1 MVYFMMLGIAYM
13 LVEMVL
19 IQWLTLFLAEPV
31 YAASIILAILLVSS
45 GVGSLVS
52 GRFVERPLRGI
63 TVAAAGAVVM
73 LLLYTVALTPI
84 LRGLIFLPLPLRVPV
99 TALLLA
105 PAGFFM
111 GMPFPLG
118 MAALARKGRNTL
130 TAWGWGINGAIS
142 VSAIILARV
151 LAIRI
156 GFTGVMVIAAAAYAV
171 AWVAFP
177 GRVDD

>member
-1 MVYFMMLGIAYM
+1 MMLGLSYM
-13 LVEMVL
+13 LVGMVL

-31 YAASIILAILLVSS
+31 FSASIILAILLVSS

-52 GRFVERPLRGI
+52 ERFVTRPTRGI
-63 TVAAAGAVVM
+63 TIAAAGTVGM
-73 LLLYTVALTPI
+73 LLLYVVALTPI
-84 LRGLIFLPLPLRVPV
+84 LEALLALPLAARVPV

-118 MAALARKGRNTL
+118 MAALSRGGRESL
-130 TAWGWGINGAIS
+130 TAWAWGINGAIS

-151 LAIRI
+151 LAIRV
-156 GFTGVMVIAAAAYAV
+156 GFTWVIVLAAAAYAV

-177 GRVDD
+177 GRLDE

>member
-1 MVYFMMLGIAYM
+1 MVYFMMLGLGYM

-19 IQWLTLFLAEPV
+19 IQWMTLFLAEPV
-31 YAASIILAILLVSS
+31 YSASIILAILLVSS

-52 GRFVERPLRGI
+52 GRFLERPVRGI
-63 TVAAAGAVVM
+63 TIAAGGTVGM
-73 LLLYTVALTPI
+73 LLLFVAGLTP
-84 LRGLIFLPLPLRVPV
+84 LLEALLFLPLLARVPV

-105 PAGFFM
+105 PVGFFM

-118 MAALARKGRNTL
+118 MAALARRGSDAL

-151 LAIRI
+151 LAIRV
-156 GFTGVMVIAAAAYAV
+156 GFTAVILVAAAAYAV
-171 AWVAFP
+171 AWVVFP
-177 GRVDD
+177 GRGER